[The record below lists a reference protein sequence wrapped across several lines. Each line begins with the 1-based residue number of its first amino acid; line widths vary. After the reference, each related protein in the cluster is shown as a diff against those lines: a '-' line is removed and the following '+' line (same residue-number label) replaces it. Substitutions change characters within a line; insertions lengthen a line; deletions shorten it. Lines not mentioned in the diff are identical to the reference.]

1 MKCFIAESELA
12 CFLLEKANS
21 TDLPLDETF
30 QLKHLVDRVKTL
42 IHRIQES
49 DHDRLP
55 DKLPV
60 YPQWVVPTGLP
71 RYACG
76 IVTSPVERLLQGKF

>member
-1 MKCFIAESELA
+1 MTQEQSHQEVTDIKVLLMKCFIAESDLA

-30 QLKHLVDRVKTL
+30 KLKHLVEQVKAL
-42 IHRIQES
+42 IHQIQAS
-49 DHDRLP
+49 NDKPP

-60 YPQWVVPTGLP
+60 YPPGGV
-71 RYACG
+71 
-76 IVTSPVERLLQGKF
+76 